1 MGFQQGLSGLSA
13 SSRSLDAIGNNI
25 ANSSTVGFKQ
35 SRSEFADMY
44 ANTFANSSTIS
55 GMGARTVA
63 VTQQFGQG
71 NLTSTNNPLDI
82 AITGNGYF
90 RMMDGDAVSYT
101 RNGQFQVN
109 KDGFIVGNTGQKLTG
124 WPFDINANALQKG
137 GNPAPL
143 QLSVGNIGAKTTG
156 WTEVVGGGISAGL
169 QFGMNLDA
177 SQLPKD
183 RTNPLAAN
191 YVGALN
197 PADVKTFTNST
208 SAQVYDSQ
216 GVSHSLTMY
225 FTKTAPNTWEVRT
238 RFDNDPVSLPN
249 NDPLNLNPYPDV
261 TFDSNGK
268 LINPVPLSFST
279 TLASGATSPLAF
291 RIGLEGTT
299 QYGSPFGVNT
309 IKQDGYPD
317 GVLTGVLVDRE
328 GIMQGKYSN
337 GQNRAIGQITLTNF
351 ANSQGLQNLGDNRW
365 AETFASG
372 QPRTND
378 PGTSDLGSLQSA
390 SVEDANV
397 DLTAELV
404 NLITAQRTYQANA
417 QTIKAQD
424 TILQTIVNLR

>member
-13 SSRSLDAIGNNI
+13 SSKSLDAIGNNI
-25 ANSSTVGFKQ
+25 ANSNTVGFKQ

-44 ANTFANSSTIS
+44 ANSFATSSTIS

-63 VTQQFGQG
+63 VTQQFAQG
-71 NLTSTNNPLDI
+71 NVTSTNNPLDI

-90 RMMDGDAVSYT
+90 RMVDGESVSYT

-124 WPFDINANALQKG
+124 WPFEITANALQKG
-137 GNPAPL
+137 GTPAPL
-143 QLSVGNIGAKTTG
+143 QLSNGNIGAKTTG
-156 WTEVVGGGISAGL
+156 WTEVAGLGVSAGL

-183 RTNPLAAN
+183 RTNPLATN

-197 PADVKTFTNST
+197 PTDIKTFTNST

-216 GVSHSLTMY
+216 GVAHALTIY
-225 FTKTAPNTWEVRT
+225 FTKMSPNTWEVRT
-238 RFDNDPVSLPN
+238 RFDSDPVSAP
-249 NDPLNLNPYPDV
+249 NDPITGLPYPDV
-261 TFDSNGK
+261 VFDSNGN
-268 LINPVPLSFST
+268 LIDNTPLTFST
-279 TLASGATSPLAF
+279 TLTSGATSPLAF
-291 RIGLEGTT
+291 HIGLDGTT
-299 QYGSPFGVNT
+299 QYGSPFGVNSL
-309 IKQDGYPD
+309 KQDGYPD
-317 GVLTGVLVDRE
+317 GVLTGVAIDRE
-328 GIMQGKYSN
+328 GVILGKYSN
-337 GQNRAIGQITLTNF
+337 GQNRAIGQVTLTNF
-351 ANSQGLQNLGDNRW
+351 TNSQGLQNLGDNRW

-378 PGTSDLGSLQSA
+378 PGTSDLGTLQSA

-397 DLTAELV
+397 DLTGELV